1 MANITDI
8 VNSIVRYLGKVSIT
22 LNGRWKDNIEY
33 DRLCVVYDDFASY
46 ISKQKVPVGT
56 KLTNT
61 TYWQVLSNL
70 QEEIKIDYETF
81 KEKVLEDIA
90 DLNKRQIAGRIV
102 VDNDNELNALTIEQV
117 NAGAEVYVLDTK
129 KTYIIDS
136 IDTQNNKDYH
146 EQVYN
151 SLSTAAYSSVPKED
165 RKVENIK
172 VFKDYVVE
180 FGDKLTT
187 FPITLIQAILDLES
201 GKNLSSLLSMFN
213 YLVLPW
219 NGNFAATV
227 NEVPL
232 VMRNLGTLVTYKDAD
247 GFIWT
252 KRYKLSD
259 FSNINWSNIDNW
271 EGWDLNTAKDEIIA
285 VVEKIFTNID
295 DYPPVKEVVVQ
306 SVTTATNDVLN
317 DIVSHPDLY
326 TKFKAIIETKVRD
339 VFANLDN
346 YPDLKILLNTYVVNQ
361 VNYIFNNIDNYPTL
375 KTTIENAIK
384 SVFTNID
391 SYPAVK
397 KVITDKIVEIAPTL
411 INSVFNNINNYP
423 TLKSAIDLSV
433 YNRTDYVFNHLDD
446 YPTLKALI
454 EAGSGGG
461 EQSSSIPTINF
472 ETTDGSIF
480 TISNIDEVK
489 SYILSNVGMPSI
501 CIVNV
506 IIESTIIYNK
516 LNCSIIRHENDCLIT
531 CIGYDYNSDNKFVF
545 QGNIETNS
553 FQFYLVE
560 KPLGTIY
567 IKATYQTSLS
577 NGDKQFSIE
586 NNAAVQIQKIVE
598 VYPLDVKVY
607 IFDCIITYKTEDPVW
622 ATVRGTMQFMSD
634 GANTNTAQI
643 TCNFCESGNSK
654 ILIKQEWSWL
664 DINEPK
670 LILNGIIEYNT
681 DDFINKNQKGAVSGI
696 CPLNASSK
704 VDAKYLP
711 SYVDDVIEFDI
722 NTDFANISE
731 IVNHPAYT
739 NKTILANNKTIAPYT
754 NTVIKTN
761 NNTSISDWVY
771 ESIEADKI
779 YVSRTTNK
787 VYRWAGSGF
796 AEVGPAS
803 VVIGEI
809 AGTAYDGAKG
819 KELKTLVDSLPS
831 TLLESAGAGVDIA
844 STDIELH
851 FKTKYYDSNTK
862 TYIGDNLYLNIPL
875 ATEQKAGLLSPIEKQ
890 VVNGLLTIVGPE
902 FFYRLI
908 GTNISIG
915 NQQWADISSN
925 NLFKKASAIFIKNGD
940 TGKTIT
946 ATVESF
952 TDNNVA
958 DYKEYNIV
966 YTYIDELTQHYR
978 YYAFIKHYG
987 GATKANTQLLVY
999 YKESVTKKGF
1009 ELGEAFTWIIQ
1020 QINDVDGTWA
1030 VSEDDFANKLAASGI
1045 QTDLYECSYP
1055 IQFMVNCCENQ
1066 LPLVCKQR
1074 YVISGKH
1081 YYYSESV
1088 PVKCMHTNNGINSI
1102 NYYNFK
1108 VDFKNQSYQFNIR
1121 QDPDGLL
1128 TFEHGDV
1135 Q

>member
-81 KEKVLEDIA
+81 KAEVLEDIA

-172 VFKDYVVE
+172 VLKDYVVE

-213 YLVLPW
+213 YLILPW

-317 DIVSHPDLY
+317 DIASHPDLY
-326 TKFKAIIETKVRD
+326 TKFKAIIETKVGD

-361 VNYIFNNIDNYPTL
+361 VNYIFNNINNYPTL

-446 YPTLKALI
+446 YPALKALI

-461 EQSSSIPTINF
+461 EQSFSIPIINF

-506 IIESTIIYNK
+506 IAESTIIYNE

-531 CIGYDYNSDNKFVF
+531 AIGYEYNADNKFVF

-553 FQFYLVE
+553 FQFYVVE

-598 VYPLDVKVY
+598 AYPLDVKVY

-643 TCNFCESGNSK
+643 ICNFCESGNSK

-670 LILNGIIEYNT
+670 LILNGIIEYST
-681 DDFINKNQKGAVSGI
+681 DDFINKNQKGAASGI

-711 SYVDDVIEFDI
+711 SYVDDVMDFTTST
-722 NTDFANISE
+722 NFANTSE
-731 IVNHPAYT
+731 IIGHIAYT
-739 NKTILANNKTIAPYT
+739 NQVIITGSTTVNPYKNKI
-754 NTVIKTN
+754 IKLN
-761 NNTSISDWVY
+761 ANTSVNDWVY
-771 ESIEADKI
+771 EDLVADKI
-779 YVSRTTNK
+779 YCNTTNNST
-787 VYRWAGSGF
+787 YRWSGTALAPLGAG
-796 AEVGPAS
+796 
-803 VVIGEI
+803 VVIGEVT
-809 AGTAYDGAKG
+809 GTAYDGGKG
-819 KELKTLVDSLPS
+819 KAVTDIVATLPTKLVDLQAISNNRNAAYYRIVLQTS
-831 TLLESAGAGVDIA
+831 EKQDNGKYGAG
-844 STDIELH
+844 TDQ
-851 FKTKYYDSNTK
+851 
-862 TYIGDNLYLNIPL
+862 YIDIPL
-875 ATEQKAGLLSPIEKQ
+875 ATAQYAGLISPTEKSK
-890 VVNGLLTIVGPE
+890 L
-902 FFYRLI
+902 
-908 GTNISIG
+908 TNISKTLIF
-915 NQQWADISSN
+915 SSN
-925 NLFKKASAIFIKNGD
+925 TFANPDLNRPIDIPLSGITFDSFIDADDIILKYEDSDGRTCVSKVENFNCYYNNGN
-940 TGKTIT
+940 
-946 ATVESF
+946 S
-952 TDNNVA
+952 
-958 DYKEYNIV
+958 IV
-966 YTYIDELTQHYR
+966 KFTYIMHSYEQVFTRLYCKFVVLENNMVEFLPYFQEDLY
-978 YYAFIKHYG
+978 KG
-987 GATKANTQLLVY
+987 G
-999 YKESVTKKGF
+999 F
-1009 ELGEAFTWIIQ
+1009 DLGEAFQWIFDKLTEYASETWSPTE
-1020 QINDVDGTWA
+1020 DEFKSSLTAEA
-1030 VSEDDFANKLAASGI
+1030 VYTQLNIVNNPISFIA
-1045 QTDLYECSYP
+1045 ECVKNNWP
-1055 IQFMVNCCENQ
+1055 M
-1066 LPLVCKQR
+1066 VCKLQFG
-1074 YVISGKH
+1074 YGNKQ
-1081 YYYSESV
+1081 YYYDGKV
-1088 PVKCMHTNNGINSI
+1088 PVVTGYTNSLSTNINTCWLSATRENTTI
-1102 NYYNFK
+1102 KFLIQ
-1108 VDFKNQSYQFNIR
+1108 V
-1121 QDPDGLL
+1121 DPDGLL
-1128 TFEHGDV
+1128 TFKLDN
-1135 Q
+1135 

>member
-81 KEKVLEDIA
+81 KAEVLEDIA

-172 VFKDYVVE
+172 VLKDYVVE

-232 VMRNLGTLVTYKDAD
+232 VMRNIGTLVTYKDAD

-317 DIVSHPDLY
+317 DIASHPDLY
-326 TKFKAIIETKVRD
+326 TKFKAIIETKVGD

-361 VNYIFNNIDNYPTL
+361 VNYIFNNINNYPTL

-446 YPTLKALI
+446 YPVLKALI

-506 IIESTIIYNK
+506 IAESTIIYNK

-531 CIGYDYNSDNKFVF
+531 AIGYDYNADNKFVF

-598 VYPLDVKVY
+598 AYPLDVKVY

-622 ATVRGTMQFMSD
+622 VTVRGTMQFMSD

-643 TCNFCESGNSK
+643 ICNFCESGNSK

-670 LILNGIIEYNT
+670 LILNGIIEYST
-681 DDFINKNQKGAVSGI
+681 DDFINKNQKGAASGI

-711 SYVDDVIEFDI
+711 SYVDDVMDFTTST
-722 NTDFANISE
+722 NFANTSE
-731 IVNHPAYT
+731 IIGYIAYT
-739 NKTILANNKTIAPYT
+739 NQVIITGSTTVNPYKNKI
-754 NTVIKTN
+754 IKLN
-761 NNTSISDWVY
+761 ANTSVNDWVY
-771 ESIEADKI
+771 EDLVADKI
-779 YVSRTTNK
+779 YCNTTNNST
-787 VYRWAGSGF
+787 YRWSGTALAPLGAG
-796 AEVGPAS
+796 
-803 VVIGEI
+803 VVIGEVT
-809 AGTAYDGAKG
+809 GTAYDGGKG
-819 KELKTLVDSLPS
+819 KAVTDIVATLPTKLVDLQAISNNRNAAYYRIALQTS
-831 TLLESAGAGVDIA
+831 EKQDNGKYGAG
-844 STDIELH
+844 TDQ
-851 FKTKYYDSNTK
+851 
-862 TYIGDNLYLNIPL
+862 YIDIPL
-875 ATEQKAGLLSPIEKQ
+875 ATAQYAGLISPTEKSK
-890 VVNGLLTIVGPE
+890 L
-902 FFYRLI
+902 
-908 GTNISIG
+908 TNIPKTLIFSSNTFANPDLNRPI
-915 NQQWADISSN
+915 DISLSGIT
-925 NLFKKASAIFIKNGD
+925 FDSFIDADDIILKYEDSDGRTCVSKVENFNCYYDNGN
-940 TGKTIT
+940 
-946 ATVESF
+946 S
-952 TDNNVA
+952 
-958 DYKEYNIV
+958 IV
-966 YTYIDELTQHYR
+966 KFTYIMYSYEQVFTRLYCKFVVLENNMVEFLPYFQEDLY
-978 YYAFIKHYG
+978 KG
-987 GATKANTQLLVY
+987 G
-999 YKESVTKKGF
+999 F
-1009 ELGEAFTWIIQ
+1009 DLGEAFQWIFDKITEYASETWSPTE
-1020 QINDVDGTWA
+1020 DEFKSSLTAEA
-1030 VSEDDFANKLAASGI
+1030 VYTQLNIVNNPISFIA
-1045 QTDLYECSYP
+1045 ECVKNNWP
-1055 IQFMVNCCENQ
+1055 M
-1066 LPLVCKQR
+1066 VCKLQFG
-1074 YVISGKH
+1074 YGNKQ
-1081 YYYSESV
+1081 YYYDGKV
-1088 PVKCMHTNNGINSI
+1088 PVVTGYTNSLSTNVNTCWLSATRENTTIKFLI
-1102 NYYNFK
+1102 Q
-1108 VDFKNQSYQFNIR
+1108 V
-1121 QDPDGLL
+1121 DPDGLF
-1128 TFEHGDV
+1128 TFKLDN
-1135 Q
+1135 

>member
-117 NAGAEVYVLDTK
+117 NAGTEVYVLDTK

-136 IDTQNNKDYH
+136 IDTQNNKEYH

-151 SLSTAAYSSVPKED
+151 SLSTVAYSSIPKED

-172 VFKDYVVE
+172 VLKDYSVE

-232 VMRNLGTLVTYKDAD
+232 AMRNLGTLVTYKDAD

-271 EGWDLNTAKDEIIA
+271 EGWDLNGAKDEIIA

-317 DIVSHPDLY
+317 DIASHPDLY
-326 TKFKAIIETKVRD
+326 AKFKSIIETKVGD
-339 VFANLDN
+339 VFKNLDS
-346 YPDLKILLNTYVVNQ
+346 YPDLKKLLNTYVVNQ
-361 VNYIFNNIDNYPTL
+361 VNYIFANIDSYPVL
-375 KTTIENAIK
+375 KTTIENSIK

-391 SYPAVK
+391 NYPVLK
-397 KVITDKIVEIAPTL
+397 KVITDKIVEIAPSL
-411 INSVFNNINNYP
+411 INTIFTNINNYP
-423 TLKSAIDLSV
+423 TLKSAIKLGV
-433 YNRTDYVFNHLDD
+433 YSRTDYIFKHLDD
-446 YPTLKALI
+446 YPELKALI
-454 EAGSGGG
+454 EAGSGSSKLDILTVKFNYSGG
-461 EQSSSIPTINF
+461 DNVQIV
-472 ETTDGSIF
+472 
-480 TISNIDEVK
+480 NIDEARTGVADIK
-489 SYILSNVGMPSI
+489 LMDYKHCLIEIILNNTSVWKCIGSVIKIGENDYNFSYIAP
-501 CIVNV
+501 
-506 IIESTIIYNK
+506 
-516 LNCSIIRHENDCLIT
+516 LNGFSHRT
-531 CIGYDYNSDNKFVF
+531 VF
-545 QGNIETNS
+545 RGNIVTNS
-553 FQFYLVE
+553 FTMYYEE
-560 KPLGTIY
+560 KSNSTIY
-567 IKATYQTSLS
+567 IRAEHSSNLPDGKVQFIIQNKAGRQIWDFADVYSLP
-577 NGDKQFSIE
+577 N
-586 NNAAVQIQKIVE
+586 
-598 VYPLDVKVY
+598 KVY
-607 IFDCIITYKTEDPVW
+607 IFDCVITYKTDDPIWV
-622 ATVRGTMQFMSD
+622 TVSGTMQFFVDQNNASVAQIITSFYEGGD
-634 GANTNTAQI
+634 GNIFTKQQWLWQDINTN
-643 TCNFCESGNSK
+643 N
-654 ILIKQEWSWL
+654 
-664 DINEPK
+664 
-670 LILNGIIEYNT
+670 LILEKITYYNT
-681 DDFINKNQKGAVSGI
+681 SQFISSADKGKASGI

-739 NKTILANNKTIAPYT
+739 NKIILANNKTIAPYT

-761 NNTSISDWVY
+761 NNTSTSDWIY
-771 ESIEADKI
+771 EAILSDKI
-779 YVSRTTNK
+779 YVNRVTNK
-787 VYRWAGSGF
+787 VYRWTGSGF
-796 AEVGPAS
+796 AEIGPAS
-803 VVIGEI
+803 VVIGEV

-831 TLLESAGAGVDIA
+831 TLLESTGASVDIA

-862 TYIGDNLYLNIPL
+862 TYIGDDLYLNIPL

-915 NQQWADISSN
+915 SQQWADISSN
-925 NLFKKASAIFIKNGD
+925 NLFKKASAIFIKNGN
-940 TGKTIT
+940 TGETIT

-952 TDNNVA
+952 TDNNIA
-958 DYKEYNIV
+958 DYREYNIV
-966 YTYIDELTQHYR
+966 YTYINKLKQHYR
-978 YYAFIKHYG
+978 YYAIIKHYG
-987 GATKANTQLLVY
+987 GATKANTQLIIY
-999 YKESVTKKGF
+999 YKETVTKKGF
-1009 ELGEAFTWIIQ
+1009 ELGEAFTWIVQ
-1020 QINDVDGTWA
+1020 QINDIGGTWA
-1030 VSEDDFANKLAASGI
+1030 ISEDDFANELAASGI
-1045 QTDLYECSYP
+1045 QTNLYECSYP
-1055 IQFMVNCCENQ
+1055 IQFMINCCENQ
-1066 LPLVCKQR
+1066 LPLVCKQT
-1074 YVISGKH
+1074 YVISGRR
-1081 YYYSESV
+1081 YYSESI
-1088 PVKCMHTNNGINSI
+1088 PVKCMYTNNGTNSI

-1108 VDFKNQSYQFNIR
+1108 VDFKNQSYQFKIKK
-1121 QDPDGLL
+1121 DSDGLL
-1128 TFEHGDV
+1128 TFEYGDV
-1135 Q
+1135 

>member
-81 KEKVLEDIA
+81 KAEVLEDIA

-102 VDNDNELNALTIEQV
+102 VNNDNELNALTIEQV

-172 VFKDYVVE
+172 VLKDYVVE

-232 VMRNLGTLVTYKDAD
+232 VMRNLGALVTYKDAD

-317 DIVSHPDLY
+317 DITSHPDLY
-326 TKFKAIIETKVRD
+326 TKFKAIIETKVGD

-346 YPDLKILLNTYVVNQ
+346 YPDLKPLLNTYVVNQ

-411 INSVFNNINNYP
+411 INSIFNNINNYP
-423 TLKSAIDLSV
+423 TLKSAINLSV

-446 YPTLKALI
+446 YPALKALI

-461 EQSSSIPTINF
+461 GQSSSIPTINF

-480 TISNIDEVK
+480 TIRNIDEVK

-506 IIESTIIYNK
+506 IAESTIIYNK

-531 CIGYDYNSDNKFVF
+531 AIGYDYNADNKIVF

-553 FQFYLVE
+553 FQFYIVE

-586 NNAAVQIQKIVE
+586 NDAAVQIQKIVE
-598 VYPLDVKVY
+598 AYPLDVKVY

-622 ATVRGTMQFMSD
+622 ATVRGIMQFMSD
-634 GANTNTAQI
+634 GANTNAAQI
-643 TCNFCESGNSK
+643 ICNFCESGNSK

-670 LILNGIIEYNT
+670 LILNGIIEYST
-681 DDFINKNQKGAVSGI
+681 DDFINKNQKGAASGI

-711 SYVDDVIEFDI
+711 SYVDDVMDFTTST
-722 NTDFANISE
+722 NFANTSE
-731 IVNHPAYT
+731 IIGHIAYT
-739 NKTILANNKTIAPYT
+739 NQVIITGSTTVNPYKNKI
-754 NTVIKTN
+754 IKLN
-761 NNTSISDWVY
+761 ANTSVNDWVY
-771 ESIEADKI
+771 EDLVADKI
-779 YVSRTTNK
+779 YCNTTNNST
-787 VYRWAGSGF
+787 YRWSGTALAPLGAG
-796 AEVGPAS
+796 
-803 VVIGEI
+803 VVIGEVT
-809 AGTAYDGAKG
+809 GTAYDGGKG
-819 KELKTLVDSLPS
+819 KAVTDIVATLPTKLVDLQAISNNRNAAYYRIALQTS
-831 TLLESAGAGVDIA
+831 EKQDNGKYGAG
-844 STDIELH
+844 TDQ
-851 FKTKYYDSNTK
+851 
-862 TYIGDNLYLNIPL
+862 YIDIPL
-875 ATEQKAGLLSPIEKQ
+875 ATAQYAGLISPTEKSK
-890 VVNGLLTIVGPE
+890 L
-902 FFYRLI
+902 
-908 GTNISIG
+908 TNIPKTLIFSSNTFANPDLNRPI
-915 NQQWADISSN
+915 DISLSGIT
-925 NLFKKASAIFIKNGD
+925 FDSFIDADDIILKYEDSDGRTCVSKVENFNCYYDNGN
-940 TGKTIT
+940 
-946 ATVESF
+946 S
-952 TDNNVA
+952 
-958 DYKEYNIV
+958 IV
-966 YTYIDELTQHYR
+966 KFTYIMYSYEQVFTRLYCKLVVLENNMAEFLSYFQEDLY
-978 YYAFIKHYG
+978 KG
-987 GATKANTQLLVY
+987 G
-999 YKESVTKKGF
+999 F
-1009 ELGEAFTWIIQ
+1009 DLGEAVQWILHKLIEY
-1020 QINDVDGTWA
+1020 GGEAWSPT
-1030 VSEDDFANKLAASGI
+1030 EDEFKSLLTAEVVYTQLNIVNAPISFIA
-1045 QTDLYECSYP
+1045 ECVKNNWP
-1055 IQFMVNCCENQ
+1055 M
-1066 LPLVCKQR
+1066 VCKLQFGYGNKR
-1074 YVISGKH
+1074 
-1081 YYYSESV
+1081 YYYDEKV
-1088 PVKCMHTNNGINSI
+1088 PVVTGYTNNASTSI
-1102 NYYNFK
+1102 NICYLSATRENTTVKFLLQ
-1108 VDFKNQSYQFNIR
+1108 V
-1121 QDPDGLL
+1121 DPDGLL
-1128 TFEHGDV
+1128 TFKMDN
-1135 Q
+1135 

>member
-81 KEKVLEDIA
+81 KAEVLEDIA

-102 VDNDNELNALTIEQV
+102 VGNDNELNALTIEQV

-136 IDTQNNKDYH
+136 IDTQNNKEYH

-151 SLSTAAYSSVPKED
+151 SLSTVAYSSVPKED

-172 VFKDYVVE
+172 ILKDYAVD

-271 EGWDLNTAKDEIIA
+271 EGWDLNIAKDEIIA

-295 DYPPVKEVVVQ
+295 DYPPVKNVIVAGI
-306 SVTTATNDVLN
+306 TTATTNILN
-317 DIVSHPDLY
+317 NIASYPDLY
-326 TKFKAIIETKVRD
+326 AKFKYVIETKVGD

-346 YPDLKILLNTYVVNQ
+346 YPDLKTLLNTYVVNQ

-446 YPTLKALI
+446 YPALKALI

-461 EQSSSIPTINF
+461 GQSSSIPTINF
-472 ETTDGSIF
+472 ETTDESIF

-489 SYILSNVGMPSI
+489 SYILSNVGIPSI

-506 IIESTIIYNK
+506 IVESTIIYNK

-531 CIGYDYNSDNKFVF
+531 AIGYDYNADNKIVF

-553 FQFYLVE
+553 FQFYIIE

-577 NGDKQFSIE
+577 DNRKQFSIE
-586 NNAAVQIQKIVE
+586 NNATIQIQKLIE
-598 VYPLDVKVY
+598 AYPLDNKVY
-607 IFDCIITYKTEDPVW
+607 IFDCIITYKTDDPIW
-622 ATVRGTMQFMSD
+622 TTVKGTMQFMSD
-634 GANTNTAQI
+634 GANTNVAQI
-643 TCNFCESGNSK
+643 VCNFCESGNSK

-670 LILNGIIEYNT
+670 LILNGIIEYST
-681 DDFINKNQKGAVSGI
+681 DDFINKNQKGAASGI

-704 VDAKYLP
+704 VDSKYLP
-711 SYVDDVIEFDI
+711 SYVDDVM
-722 NTDFANISE
+722 DFATSTNFANTSKIIGHS
-731 IVNHPAYT
+731 AYT
-739 NKTILANNKTIAPYT
+739 NQVIITGSTTINPYKNKI
-754 NTVIKTN
+754 IKLN
-761 NNTSISDWVY
+761 ANTSVNDWV
-771 ESIEADKI
+771 IEDLVADKI
-779 YVSRTTNK
+779 YCNTTNNST
-787 VYRWAGSGF
+787 YRWSGTTL
-796 AEVGPAS
+796 VPLVSGL
-803 VVIGEI
+803 VIGEVT
-809 AGTAYDGAKG
+809 GTAYDGGKG
-819 KELKTLVDSLPS
+819 KAVTDIVATLPSKLVDLQGISNNRNAAYYRIALQTS
-831 TLLESAGAGVDIA
+831 EKQDNGKYSAG
-844 STDIELH
+844 TDQ
-851 FKTKYYDSNTK
+851 
-862 TYIGDNLYLNIPL
+862 YIDIPL
-875 ATEQKAGLLSPIEKQ
+875 ATTQYAGLISPTEKSK
-890 VVNGLLTIVGPE
+890 L
-902 FFYRLI
+902 
-908 GTNISIG
+908 TNIPKTLILSSNTFANPNLNKPI
-915 NQQWADISSN
+915 DISLSGITFESFIDADDIILKYEDIDGHACVSKVENFNCYTENSN
-925 NLFKKASAIFIKNGD
+925 N
-940 TGKTIT
+940 
-946 ATVESF
+946 
-952 TDNNVA
+952 
-958 DYKEYNIV
+958 IV
-966 YTYIDELTQHYR
+966 KLTYIMHSYEKVFTRLYCKFVVLENNIIEFLPYFQENLN
-978 YYAFIKHYG
+978 KG
-987 GATKANTQLLVY
+987 G
-999 YKESVTKKGF
+999 F
-1009 ELGEAFTWIIQ
+1009 DLGEAFQFIYDKVTEYFEERWSPTEIEFKNEIDTNGVYTQ
-1020 QINDVDGTWA
+1020 LSIVNNPISFIATCCQN
-1030 VSEDDFANKLAASGI
+1030 N
-1045 QTDLYECSYP
+1045 YP
-1055 IQFMVNCCENQ
+1055 M
-1066 LPLVCKQR
+1066 VCKLKFGHSNKQ
-1074 YVISGKH
+1074 
-1081 YYYSESV
+1081 YYDDAKV
-1088 PVKCMHTNNGINSI
+1088 PVITGYTNNASTSVNTCYLSATRE
-1102 NYYNFK
+1102 
-1108 VDFKNQSYQFNIR
+1108 NITIKFLL
-1121 QDPDGLL
+1121 QVDPDGLL
-1128 TFEHGDV
+1128 TFKLDV
-1135 Q
+1135 

>member
-81 KEKVLEDIA
+81 KAEVLEDIA
-90 DLNKRQIAGRIV
+90 DLNKHQIAGRIV
-102 VDNDNELNALTIEQV
+102 VNNDNELNALTIEQV

-151 SLSTAAYSSVPKED
+151 SLSTVAYSSVPKED

-172 VFKDYVVE
+172 VLKDYVVE

-317 DIVSHPDLY
+317 DIASHPDLY
-326 TKFKAIIETKVRD
+326 TKFKAIIETKVGD

-346 YPDLKILLNTYVVNQ
+346 YPDLKTLLNTYVVNQ

-391 SYPAVK
+391 SYRAVK
-397 KVITDKIVEIAPTL
+397 KVITDKIVRIAPTL
-411 INSVFNNINNYP
+411 INSIFNNINNYP

-446 YPTLKALI
+446 YPALKALI
-454 EAGSGGG
+454 KAGSGGG
-461 EQSSSIPTINF
+461 GQSSSIPTINF
-472 ETTDGSIF
+472 ETTDGSIL

-506 IIESTIIYNK
+506 IVESTIIYNK

-531 CIGYDYNSDNKFVF
+531 CIGYDYNSDNKYVL

-553 FQFYLVE
+553 FQFYIVE

-577 NGDKQFSIE
+577 DNREQFSIE
-586 NNAAVQIQKIVE
+586 NNATIQIQKLIE
-598 VYPLDVKVY
+598 AYPLDNKVY

-622 ATVRGTMQFMSD
+622 VTVRGTMQFMSD
-634 GANTNTAQI
+634 GANINVAQI
-643 TCNFCESGNSK
+643 VCNFCESGNDN
-654 ILIKQEWSWL
+654 LLVKQEWSWA
-664 DINEPK
+664 DINSSI
-670 LILNGIIEYNT
+670 LILDKIVNYSTTE
-681 DDFINKNQKGAVSGI
+681 FINKNQKGAASGI

-739 NKTILANNKTIAPYT
+739 NKIILANNKTIAPYT

-761 NNTSISDWVY
+761 NNRSTSDWVY
-771 ESIEADKI
+771 EAILSDKI
-779 YVSRTTNK
+779 YVNRITNK
-787 VYRWAGSGF
+787 VYRWTGSGF
-796 AEVGPAS
+796 AEIGPAS

-831 TLLESAGAGVDIA
+831 ILLESTGASVNIT
-844 STDIELH
+844 STDIKLY
-851 FKTKYYDSNTK
+851 FQTKYYNSNTK
-862 TYIGDNLYLNIPL
+862 TYLGDDLYLNIPL

-915 NQQWADISSN
+915 SQQWADISSN
-925 NLFKKASAIFIKNGD
+925 NLFKKASAIFIKNSD
-940 TGKTIT
+940 TGETIT

-952 TDNNVA
+952 TDNNIA
-958 DYKEYNIV
+958 DYREYNMV
-966 YTYIDELTQHYR
+966 YTYINKLKQHYR
-978 YYAFIKHYG
+978 YYAIIKHYG
-987 GATKANTQLLVY
+987 GATKNNTQLIVY
-999 YKESVTKKGF
+999 YKETVTKKGF
-1009 ELGEAFTWIIQ
+1009 ELGEAFTWIVQ
-1020 QINDVDGTWA
+1020 QIDDIGGTWA
-1030 VSEDDFANKLAASGI
+1030 ISEDDFANELSASGI
-1045 QTDLYECSYP
+1045 QTDLCECSYP

-1066 LPLVCKQR
+1066 LPLVCKQT
-1074 YVISGKH
+1074 YVISGRH
-1081 YYYSESV
+1081 YYSESV
-1088 PVKCMHTNNGINSI
+1088 PVKCMYTNNGINSI

-1108 VDFKNQSYQFNIR
+1108 VDFKNQSYQFKIR
-1121 QDPDGLL
+1121 KDSDGLL

-1135 Q
+1135 

>member
-81 KEKVLEDIA
+81 KAEVLEDIA

-172 VFKDYVVE
+172 VLKDYVVE

-232 VMRNLGTLVTYKDAD
+232 VMRNLGALVTYKDAD

-271 EGWDLNTAKDEIIA
+271 EGWDLNIAKDEIIA
-285 VVEKIFTNID
+285 IVEKIFTNID

-317 DIVSHPDLY
+317 DIASHPDLY
-326 TKFKAIIETKVRD
+326 TKFKAIIETKVGD

-346 YPDLKILLNTYVVNQ
+346 YPDLEILLNTYVVNQ
-361 VNYIFNNIDNYPTL
+361 VNYIFNNINNYPTL

-461 EQSSSIPTINF
+461 EQSSFIPTINF

-489 SYILSNVGMPSI
+489 SYILSNVGIPSI

-506 IIESTIIYNK
+506 ITESIIIYNK
-516 LNCSIIRHENDCLIT
+516 LNCSIIRRENDCLIT
-531 CIGYDYNSDNKFVF
+531 AIGYDYNADNKFVF

-586 NNAAVQIQKIVE
+586 NNAVVQIQKIVE
-598 VYPLDVKVY
+598 AYPLDIKVY
-607 IFDCIITYKTEDPVW
+607 IFDCIITYKTEDPIW
-622 ATVRGTMQFMSD
+622 ATVRGIMQFISD
-634 GANTNTAQI
+634 GANTNAAQI
-643 TCNFCESGNSK
+643 TCNFCESGNGK

-711 SYVDDVIEFDI
+711 SYVDDVMDFTTST
-722 NTDFANISE
+722 NFANTSE
-731 IVNHPAYT
+731 IIGHIAYT
-739 NKTILANNKTIAPYT
+739 NQVIITGSTTVNPYKNKI
-754 NTVIKTN
+754 IKLN
-761 NNTSISDWVY
+761 ANTSVNDWVY
-771 ESIEADKI
+771 EDLVADKI
-779 YVSRTTNK
+779 YCNTTNNST
-787 VYRWAGSGF
+787 YRWSGTALAPLGAG
-796 AEVGPAS
+796 
-803 VVIGEI
+803 VVIGEVT
-809 AGTAYDGAKG
+809 GTAYDGGKG
-819 KELKTLVDSLPS
+819 KAVTDIVATLPTKLVDLQAISNNRNAVYYRIALQTS
-831 TLLESAGAGVDIA
+831 EKQDNGKYGAG
-844 STDIELH
+844 TDQ
-851 FKTKYYDSNTK
+851 
-862 TYIGDNLYLNIPL
+862 YIDIPL
-875 ATEQKAGLLSPIEKQ
+875 ATAQYAGLISPTEKSK
-890 VVNGLLTIVGPE
+890 L
-902 FFYRLI
+902 
-908 GTNISIG
+908 TNIPKTLIFSSNTFANPDLNRPI
-915 NQQWADISSN
+915 DISLSGITFDSFINADDIILKYEDSDGRTCVSKVENFNCYYN
-925 NLFKKASAIFIKNGD
+925 NGSI
-940 TGKTIT
+940 
-946 ATVESF
+946 VEF
-952 TDNNVA
+952 
-958 DYKEYNIV
+958 
-966 YTYIDELTQHYR
+966 TYIMRSYEQVFTRLYCKFVVLENNMVEFLPYFQEDLY
-978 YYAFIKHYG
+978 KG
-987 GATKANTQLLVY
+987 G
-999 YKESVTKKGF
+999 F
-1009 ELGEAFTWIIQ
+1009 DLGEAVQWIFDKITEETSETWSPTEDEFK
-1020 QINDVDGTWA
+1020 NSLTAEA
-1030 VSEDDFANKLAASGI
+1030 VYTQLNVVTNPISFIA
-1045 QTDLYECSYP
+1045 ECVKNNWP
-1055 IQFMVNCCENQ
+1055 M
-1066 LPLVCKQR
+1066 VCKLQFGYSNKR
-1074 YVISGKH
+1074 
-1081 YYYSESV
+1081 YYYDGKV
-1088 PVKCMHTNNGINSI
+1088 PVVTGYTNSLSTNINTCWLSATRENMTI
-1102 NYYNFK
+1102 KFLIQ
-1108 VDFKNQSYQFNIR
+1108 V
-1121 QDPDGLL
+1121 DPDGLF
-1128 TFEHGDV
+1128 TFKLDN
-1135 Q
+1135 

>member
-81 KEKVLEDIA
+81 KAEVLEDIA

-102 VDNDNELNALTIEQV
+102 VGNDNELNALTIEQV

-136 IDTQNNKDYH
+136 IDTQNNKEYH

-151 SLSTAAYSSVPKED
+151 SLSTVAYSSVPKED

-172 VFKDYVVE
+172 ILKDYAVD

-317 DIVSHPDLY
+317 DIASHPDLY
-326 TKFKAIIETKVRD
+326 TKFKAIIETKVGD

-346 YPDLKILLNTYVVNQ
+346 YPDLKTLLNTYVVNQ

-397 KVITDKIVEIAPTL
+397 KVITDKIVGIAPTL
-411 INSVFNNINNYP
+411 INSIFNNINNYP

-446 YPTLKALI
+446 YPALKDLI
-454 EAGSGGG
+454 KAGSGGG
-461 EQSSSIPTINF
+461 QSSSIPTINF
-472 ETTDGSIF
+472 ETTDVSIL

-489 SYILSNVGMPSI
+489 SYILSNVGIPSI

-506 IIESTIIYNK
+506 IVESTIIYNK
-516 LNCSIIRHENDCLIT
+516 LNCSIIRYENDCLIT
-531 CIGYDYNSDNKFVF
+531 AIGYDYNADNKIVF

-553 FQFYLVE
+553 FQFYIIE

-577 NGDKQFSIE
+577 DNRKQFSIE
-586 NNAAVQIQKIVE
+586 NNATIQIQKLIE
-598 VYPLDVKVY
+598 AYPLDNKVY
-607 IFDCIITYKTEDPVW
+607 IFDCIITYKTEDSVW
-622 ATVRGTMQFMSD
+622 VTVRGTMQFMSD

-670 LILNGIIEYNT
+670 LIFNGIIEYST
-681 DDFINKNQKGAVSGI
+681 DDFINKNQKGAASGI

-704 VDAKYLP
+704 VDSKYLP
-711 SYVDDVIEFDI
+711 SYVDDVM
-722 NTDFANISE
+722 DFATSTNFANTSE
-731 IVNHPAYT
+731 IIGHSAYT
-739 NKTILANNKTIAPYT
+739 NQVIITGSTTINPYKNKI
-754 NTVIKTN
+754 IKLN
-761 NNTSISDWVY
+761 ANTSVNDWV
-771 ESIEADKI
+771 IEDLVADKI
-779 YVSRTTNK
+779 YCNTTNNST
-787 VYRWAGSGF
+787 YRWSGTTL
-796 AEVGPAS
+796 VPLVSGLI
-803 VVIGEI
+803 IGEVT
-809 AGTAYDGAKG
+809 GTAYDGGKG
-819 KELKTLVDSLPS
+819 KAVTDIVATLPSKLVDLQGISNNRNAAYYRIALQTS
-831 TLLESAGAGVDIA
+831 EKQDNGKYSAG
-844 STDIELH
+844 
-851 FKTKYYDSNTK
+851 
-862 TYIGDNLYLNIPL
+862 TYQYIDIPL
-875 ATEQKAGLLSPIEKQ
+875 ATAQYAGLISPTEKSK
-890 VVNGLLTIVGPE
+890 L
-902 FFYRLI
+902 
-908 GTNISIG
+908 TNIPKTLIFSSNAFANPDI
-915 NQQWADISSN
+915 NRPIDISLSGITFDSFIDADDIILKYEDTDGRAYVSKVENFNCYTENSN
-925 NLFKKASAIFIKNGD
+925 N
-940 TGKTIT
+940 
-946 ATVESF
+946 
-952 TDNNVA
+952 
-958 DYKEYNIV
+958 IV
-966 YTYIDELTQHYR
+966 KFTYIMHSYEKVFTRLYCKFVVLENNMVEFLQYFQEDLY
-978 YYAFIKHYG
+978 KG
-987 GATKANTQLLVY
+987 G
-999 YKESVTKKGF
+999 F
-1009 ELGEAFTWIIQ
+1009 DLGEAFQWIFDKFTEYVGETWSPTE
-1020 QINDVDGTWA
+1020 DEFKSSLTAEA
-1030 VSEDDFANKLAASGI
+1030 VYTQLNIVNNPLSFI
-1045 QTDLYECSYP
+1045 VECVKNNWP
-1055 IQFMVNCCENQ
+1055 M
-1066 LPLVCKQR
+1066 VCKLQFG
-1074 YVISGKH
+1074 YSNNQ
-1081 YYYSESV
+1081 YYYDGKV
-1088 PVKCMHTNNGINSI
+1088 PVVTGYTNNASTSI
-1102 NYYNFK
+1102 NTCYL
-1108 VDFKNQSYQFNIR
+1108 SATRENITVKFLL
-1121 QDPDGLL
+1121 QVDPDGLF
-1128 TFEHGDV
+1128 TFKLAE
-1135 Q
+1135 

>member
-81 KEKVLEDIA
+81 KAEVLEDIA
-90 DLNKRQIAGRIV
+90 DLNKHQIAGRIV
-102 VDNDNELNALTIEQV
+102 VNNDNELNALTIEQV

-172 VFKDYVVE
+172 VLKDYVVE

-232 VMRNLGTLVTYKDAD
+232 VMRNLGALVTYKDAD

-317 DIVSHPDLY
+317 DIASHPDLY
-326 TKFKAIIETKVRD
+326 TKFKAIIETKVGD

-361 VNYIFNNIDNYPTL
+361 VNYIFNNINNYPTL

-397 KVITDKIVEIAPTL
+397 KVITDKIVGIAPTL
-411 INSVFNNINNYP
+411 INSIFNNINNYP

-446 YPTLKALI
+446 YPALKALI
-454 EAGSGGG
+454 KAGSGGG
-461 EQSSSIPTINF
+461 GQSSSIPTINF
-472 ETTDGSIF
+472 ETTDGSIL

-506 IIESTIIYNK
+506 IVESTIIYNK

-531 CIGYDYNSDNKFVF
+531 AIGYDYNADNKIVF

-553 FQFYLVE
+553 FQLYIIE

-577 NGDKQFSIE
+577 DNRKQFSIE
-586 NNAAVQIQKIVE
+586 NNATIQIQKLIE
-598 VYPLDVKVY
+598 AYPLDNKVY
-607 IFDCIITYKTEDPVW
+607 IFDCIITYKTDDPIW
-622 ATVRGTMQFMSD
+622 TTVKGTMQFISD
-634 GANTNTAQI
+634 GANTNAAQI
-643 TCNFCESGNSK
+643 VCNFCESGNDN
-654 ILIKQEWSWL
+654 LLVKQEWSWA
-664 DINEPK
+664 DINSSI
-670 LILNGIIEYNT
+670 LILDKIVNYSTTE
-681 DDFINKNQKGAVSGI
+681 FINKNQKGAASGI

-787 VYRWAGSGF
+787 AYRWTGSGF
-796 AEVGPAS
+796 AEIGPAS

-831 TLLESAGAGVDIA
+831 TLLESTGASVDIA

-862 TYIGDNLYLNIPL
+862 TYIGDDLYLNIPL

-915 NQQWADISSN
+915 SQQWANISSN
-925 NLFKKASAIFIKNGD
+925 NLFKKASAIFIKNGN
-940 TGKTIT
+940 TGETIT

-952 TDNNVA
+952 TDNNTA
-958 DYKEYNIV
+958 DYREYNIV
-966 YTYIDELTQHYR
+966 YTYINKFKQHYR
-978 YYAFIKHYG
+978 YYAIIKHYG
-987 GATKANTQLLVY
+987 GATKANTQLIVY
-999 YKESVTKKGF
+999 YKETVTKKGF
-1009 ELGEAFTWIIQ
+1009 ELGEAFTWIVQ
-1020 QINDVDGTWA
+1020 QINDIGGTWGI
-1030 VSEDDFANKLAASGI
+1030 SEDDFANELSASGI

-1066 LPLVCKQR
+1066 LPLVCKQT
-1074 YVISGKH
+1074 YVISGRR
-1081 YYYSESV
+1081 YYSESV
-1088 PVKCMHTNNGINSI
+1088 PVKCMYTNNGINSI

-1108 VDFKNQSYQFNIR
+1108 VDFKNQSYQFKIKE
-1121 QDPDGLL
+1121 DSDGLL
-1128 TFEHGDV
+1128 TFEYGDV

>member
-81 KEKVLEDIA
+81 KAEVLEDIA
-90 DLNKRQIAGRIV
+90 DLNKHQIAGRIV
-102 VDNDNELNALTIEQV
+102 VNNDNELNALTIEQV

-151 SLSTAAYSSVPKED
+151 SLSTVAYSSVPKED

-172 VFKDYVVE
+172 VLKDYVVE

-259 FSNINWSNIDNW
+259 FSNINWSNIYNW

-285 VVEKIFTNID
+285 IVEKIFTNID

-317 DIVSHPDLY
+317 DIASHPDLY
-326 TKFKAIIETKVRD
+326 TKFKAIIETKVGD

-346 YPDLKILLNTYVVNQ
+346 YPDLKTLLNTYVVNQ

-397 KVITDKIVEIAPTL
+397 KVITDKIVEIALTL
-411 INSVFNNINNYP
+411 INSIFNNINNYP

-454 EAGSGGG
+454 EASSGEGG
-461 EQSSSIPTINF
+461 QSSSIPTINF

-480 TISNIDEVK
+480 IISNIDEVK
-489 SYILSNVGMPSI
+489 SYILSNVGVPSI

-506 IIESTIIYNK
+506 IVESTIIYNK

-531 CIGYDYNSDNKFVF
+531 AIGYDYNADNKIVF

-553 FQFYLVE
+553 FQLYIIE

-577 NGDKQFSIE
+577 DNRKQFSIE
-586 NNAAVQIQKIVE
+586 NNATIQIQKLIE
-598 VYPLDVKVY
+598 AYPLDVKVY

-643 TCNFCESGNSK
+643 ICNFCESGNSK

-664 DINEPK
+664 DINESK
-670 LILNGIIEYNT
+670 LILNDIIEYST
-681 DDFINKNQKGAVSGI
+681 DDFINKNQKGAASGI

-711 SYVDDVIEFDI
+711 SYVDDVMDFTTST
-722 NTDFANISE
+722 NFANTSE
-731 IVNHPAYT
+731 IIGHIAYT
-739 NKTILANNKTIAPYT
+739 NQVIITGSTTVNPYKNKI
-754 NTVIKTN
+754 IKLN
-761 NNTSISDWVY
+761 ANTSVNDWVY
-771 ESIEADKI
+771 EDLVADKI
-779 YVSRTTNK
+779 YCNTTNNST
-787 VYRWAGSGF
+787 YRWSGTTL
-796 AEVGPAS
+796 VPLVSGLI
-803 VVIGEI
+803 IGEVT
-809 AGTAYDGAKG
+809 GTAYDGGKG
-819 KELKTLVDSLPS
+819 KAVTDIVATLPSKLVDLQGISNNRNAAYYRIALQTS
-831 TLLESAGAGVDIA
+831 EKQDNGKYSAG
-844 STDIELH
+844 TDQ
-851 FKTKYYDSNTK
+851 
-862 TYIGDNLYLNIPL
+862 YIDIPL
-875 ATEQKAGLLSPIEKQ
+875 ATTQYAGLISPTEKSK
-890 VVNGLLTIVGPE
+890 L
-902 FFYRLI
+902 
-908 GTNISIG
+908 TNIPKTLILFSNTFANPDLNRPI
-915 NQQWADISSN
+915 DISLLGITFDSFIDADDIILKYEDTDGRACVSKVENFNCYTENSN
-925 NLFKKASAIFIKNGD
+925 N
-940 TGKTIT
+940 
-946 ATVESF
+946 
-952 TDNNVA
+952 
-958 DYKEYNIV
+958 IV
-966 YTYIDELTQHYR
+966 KFTYIMHSYEKVFTRLYCKFVVLENNIIEFLPYFQENLN
-978 YYAFIKHYG
+978 KG
-987 GATKANTQLLVY
+987 G
-999 YKESVTKKGF
+999 F
-1009 ELGEAFTWIIQ
+1009 DLGEAFQFIYDKVTEYSGEAWSPTEIEFKDEIDANGIYTQ
-1020 QINDVDGTWA
+1020 LSIVNNP
-1030 VSEDDFANKLAASGI
+1030 VSFIATCCQNN
-1045 QTDLYECSYP
+1045 YP
-1055 IQFMVNCCENQ
+1055 M
-1066 LPLVCKQR
+1066 VCKLNFSYGNKQ
-1074 YVISGKH
+1074 
-1081 YYYSESV
+1081 YYDDAKV
-1088 PVKCMHTNNGINSI
+1088 PVITGYTNNASTAVNTCYLSATRE
-1102 NYYNFK
+1102 
-1108 VDFKNQSYQFNIR
+1108 NITIKLLL
-1121 QDPDGLL
+1121 QVDPDGLL
-1128 TFEHGDV
+1128 TFKL
-1135 Q
+1135 

>member
-172 VFKDYVVE
+172 VLKDYVVE
-180 FGDKLTT
+180 FSDKLTT

-271 EGWDLNTAKDEIIA
+271 EGWDLNTVKDEIIA

-317 DIVSHPDLY
+317 DIASHPDLY
-326 TKFKAIIETKVRD
+326 TKFKAIIETKVGD

-346 YPDLKILLNTYVVNQ
+346 YPDLKTLLNTYVVNQ

-446 YPTLKALI
+446 YPALKALI

-461 EQSSSIPTINF
+461 GQSSSIPTINF
-472 ETTDGSIF
+472 ETTDGLIF

-506 IIESTIIYNK
+506 ITESTIIYNK

-531 CIGYDYNSDNKFVF
+531 GIGYDYNSDNKFVF

-586 NNAAVQIQKIVE
+586 NDAAVQIQKIVE
-598 VYPLDVKVY
+598 AYPLDVKVY

-643 TCNFCESGNSK
+643 ICNFCESGNSK

-664 DINEPK
+664 DINESK
-670 LILNGIIEYNT
+670 LILNGIIEYST
-681 DDFINKNQKGAVSGI
+681 DDFINKNQKGAASGI

-711 SYVDDVIEFDI
+711 SYVDDVMDFTTST
-722 NTDFANISE
+722 NFANTSE
-731 IVNHPAYT
+731 IIGHIAYT
-739 NKTILANNKTIAPYT
+739 NQVIITGSTTVNPYKNKI
-754 NTVIKTN
+754 IKLN
-761 NNTSISDWVY
+761 ANTSVNDWVY
-771 ESIEADKI
+771 EDLVADKI
-779 YVSRTTNK
+779 YCNTTNNST
-787 VYRWAGSGF
+787 YRWSGTALAPLGAG
-796 AEVGPAS
+796 
-803 VVIGEI
+803 VVIGEVT
-809 AGTAYDGAKG
+809 GTAYDGGKG
-819 KELKTLVDSLPS
+819 KAVTDIVATLPTKLVDLQAISNNRNAAYYRIALQTS
-831 TLLESAGAGVDIA
+831 EKQDNGKYSAG
-844 STDIELH
+844 TDQ
-851 FKTKYYDSNTK
+851 
-862 TYIGDNLYLNIPL
+862 YIDIPL
-875 ATEQKAGLLSPIEKQ
+875 ATTQYAGLISPTEKSK
-890 VVNGLLTIVGPE
+890 L
-902 FFYRLI
+902 
-908 GTNISIG
+908 TNIPKTLILSSNTFANPDLNRPI
-915 NQQWADISSN
+915 DISLSGITFDSFIDADDIILKYEDTDGRACVSKVENFNCYTENSN
-925 NLFKKASAIFIKNGD
+925 N
-940 TGKTIT
+940 
-946 ATVESF
+946 
-952 TDNNVA
+952 
-958 DYKEYNIV
+958 IV
-966 YTYIDELTQHYR
+966 KFTYIMHSYEKVFTRLYCKFVVLENNIIEFLSYFQENLN
-978 YYAFIKHYG
+978 KG
-987 GATKANTQLLVY
+987 G
-999 YKESVTKKGF
+999 F
-1009 ELGEAFTWIIQ
+1009 DLGEAFQFIYDKLTEYSGEAWSPTEIEFKNEIDANGIYTQ
-1020 QINDVDGTWA
+1020 LSI
-1030 VSEDDFANKLAASGI
+1030 VSNPISFIATCCQNNYPMVCKLKFGYANK
-1045 QTDLYECSYP
+1045 Q
-1055 IQFMVNCCENQ
+1055 
-1066 LPLVCKQR
+1066 
-1074 YVISGKH
+1074 
-1081 YYYSESV
+1081 YYDDAKV
-1088 PVKCMHTNNGINSI
+1088 PVITGYTNNASTSVNTCYLSATRENTTIKFLLQVS
-1102 NYYNFK
+1102 
-1108 VDFKNQSYQFNIR
+1108 
-1121 QDPDGLL
+1121 PDGLL
-1128 TFEHGDV
+1128 TFKLDE
-1135 Q
+1135 

>member
-81 KEKVLEDIA
+81 KAEVLEDIA

-172 VFKDYVVE
+172 VLKDYVVE

-232 VMRNLGTLVTYKDAD
+232 VMRNLGALVTYKDAD

-317 DIVSHPDLY
+317 DIASHPDLY
-326 TKFKAIIETKVRD
+326 TKFKAIIETKVGD

-346 YPDLKILLNTYVVNQ
+346 YPDLKTLLNTYVVNQ
-361 VNYIFNNIDNYPTL
+361 VNYIFNNINNYPTL

-446 YPTLKALI
+446 YPALKALI

-461 EQSSSIPTINF
+461 GQSSSIPTINF

-506 IIESTIIYNK
+506 IAESTIVYNK
-516 LNCSIIRHENDCLIT
+516 LNCSIIRRENDCLIT
-531 CIGYDYNSDNKFVF
+531 AIGYDYNADNKFVF

-553 FQFYLVE
+553 FQFYIVE

-598 VYPLDVKVY
+598 AYPLDVKVY

-643 TCNFCESGNSK
+643 ICNFCESGNSK

-670 LILNGIIEYNT
+670 LILNGIIEYST
-681 DDFINKNQKGAVSGI
+681 DDFINKNQKGAASGI

-711 SYVDDVIEFDI
+711 SYVDDVMDFTIST
-722 NTDFANISE
+722 NFANTSE
-731 IVNHPAYT
+731 IIGHIAYT
-739 NKTILANNKTIAPYT
+739 NQVIITGSTTVNPYKNKI
-754 NTVIKTN
+754 IKLN
-761 NNTSISDWVY
+761 ANTSVNDWVY
-771 ESIEADKI
+771 EDLVADKI
-779 YVSRTTNK
+779 YCNTTNNST
-787 VYRWAGSGF
+787 YRWSGTALAPLGAG
-796 AEVGPAS
+796 
-803 VVIGEI
+803 VVIGEVT
-809 AGTAYDGAKG
+809 GTAYDGGKG
-819 KELKTLVDSLPS
+819 KAVTDIVATLPTKLVDLQAISNNRNAAYYRIALQTS
-831 TLLESAGAGVDIA
+831 EKQDNGKYGAG
-844 STDIELH
+844 TDQ
-851 FKTKYYDSNTK
+851 
-862 TYIGDNLYLNIPL
+862 YIDIPL
-875 ATEQKAGLLSPIEKQ
+875 ATAQYAGLISPTEKSK
-890 VVNGLLTIVGPE
+890 L
-902 FFYRLI
+902 
-908 GTNISIG
+908 TNIPKTLIFSSNTFANPDLNKPI
-915 NQQWADISSN
+915 DISLSGIT
-925 NLFKKASAIFIKNGD
+925 FDSFIDADDIILKYKDSDGRTCVSKVENFNCYYDNGN
-940 TGKTIT
+940 
-946 ATVESF
+946 S
-952 TDNNVA
+952 
-958 DYKEYNIV
+958 IV
-966 YTYIDELTQHYR
+966 KFTYIMHSYEQVFTRLYCKFVVLENNMVEFLPYFQEDLY
-978 YYAFIKHYG
+978 KG
-987 GATKANTQLLVY
+987 G
-999 YKESVTKKGF
+999 F
-1009 ELGEAFTWIIQ
+1009 DLGEAFQWIF
-1020 QINDVDGTWA
+1020 DKFTEYAGEVWSPTEDEFKSSLTAEA
-1030 VSEDDFANKLAASGI
+1030 VYTQLNIVNNPISFI
-1045 QTDLYECSYP
+1045 VECVKNNWP
-1055 IQFMVNCCENQ
+1055 M
-1066 LPLVCKQR
+1066 VCKLQFG
-1074 YVISGKH
+1074 YSNKQ
-1081 YYYSESV
+1081 YYYDGKV
-1088 PVKCMHTNNGINSI
+1088 PVVTGYTNSLSTNINTCWLSATRE
-1102 NYYNFK
+1102 
-1108 VDFKNQSYQFNIR
+1108 NITIKFLI
-1121 QDPDGLL
+1121 QVDPDGLF
-1128 TFEHGDV
+1128 TFKLDD
-1135 Q
+1135 

>member
-61 TYWQVLSNL
+61 TYWQMLSNL

-81 KEKVLEDIA
+81 KAEVLEDIA

-102 VDNDNELNALTIEQV
+102 VGNDNELNALTIEQV

-136 IDTQNNKDYH
+136 IDTQNNKEYH

-151 SLSTAAYSSVPKED
+151 SLSTVAYSSVPKED

-172 VFKDYVVE
+172 ILKDYAVD

-317 DIVSHPDLY
+317 DISSHPDLY
-326 TKFKAIIETKVRD
+326 TKFKAIIETKVGD

-346 YPDLKILLNTYVVNQ
+346 YPDLKTLLNTYVVNQ

-446 YPTLKALI
+446 YPALKALI

-461 EQSSSIPTINF
+461 GQSSSIPTINF
-472 ETTDGSIF
+472 ETTDGLIF

-489 SYILSNVGMPSI
+489 SYILSNVEMPSI

-506 IIESTIIYNK
+506 IAESTIIYNK

-531 CIGYDYNSDNKFVF
+531 AIGYDYNADNKIVF

-553 FQFYLVE
+553 FQFYIVE

-598 VYPLDVKVY
+598 AYPLDIKAY

-643 TCNFCESGNSK
+643 ICNFCESSNSK

-670 LILNGIIEYNT
+670 LILNGIIEYST
-681 DDFINKNQKGAVSGI
+681 DDFINKNQKGAASGI

-711 SYVDDVIEFDI
+711 SYVDDVMDFTTST
-722 NTDFANISE
+722 NFANTSE
-731 IVNHPAYT
+731 IIGHIAYT
-739 NKTILANNKTIAPYT
+739 NQVIITGSTTVNPYKNKI
-754 NTVIKTN
+754 IKLN
-761 NNTSISDWVY
+761 ANTSVNDWVY
-771 ESIEADKI
+771 EDLVADKI
-779 YVSRTTNK
+779 YCNTTNNST
-787 VYRWAGSGF
+787 YRWSGTTL
-796 AEVGPAS
+796 VPLVSGL
-803 VVIGEI
+803 VIGEVT
-809 AGTAYDGAKG
+809 GTAYDGGKG
-819 KELKTLVDSLPS
+819 KAVTDIVATLPSKLVDLQGISNNRNAAYYRIALQTS
-831 TLLESAGAGVDIA
+831 EKQDNGKYSAG
-844 STDIELH
+844 TDQ
-851 FKTKYYDSNTK
+851 
-862 TYIGDNLYLNIPL
+862 YIDIPL
-875 ATEQKAGLLSPIEKQ
+875 ATTQYAGLISPTEKSK
-890 VVNGLLTIVGPE
+890 L
-902 FFYRLI
+902 
-908 GTNISIG
+908 TNIPKTLILSSNTFANPDLNKPI
-915 NQQWADISSN
+915 DISLSGIT
-925 NLFKKASAIFIKNGD
+925 FDSFIDADDIILKYEDTDGRACVSKVENFNCYYDNGN
-940 TGKTIT
+940 
-946 ATVESF
+946 S
-952 TDNNVA
+952 
-958 DYKEYNIV
+958 IV
-966 YTYIDELTQHYR
+966 KFTYIMYSYEQVFTRLYCKFVVLENNMVEFLQYFQEDLY
-978 YYAFIKHYG
+978 KG
-987 GATKANTQLLVY
+987 G
-999 YKESVTKKGF
+999 F
-1009 ELGEAFTWIIQ
+1009 DLGEAFQWIF
-1020 QINDVDGTWA
+1020 DKFTEYAGEVWSPTEDEFKSSLTAEA
-1030 VSEDDFANKLAASGI
+1030 VYTQLNIVSNPISFI
-1045 QTDLYECSYP
+1045 VECVKNNWP
-1055 IQFMVNCCENQ
+1055 M
-1066 LPLVCKQR
+1066 VCKLQFG
-1074 YVISGKH
+1074 YGNKQ
-1081 YYYSESV
+1081 YYYDGKV
-1088 PVKCMHTNNGINSI
+1088 PVVTGYTNSLSTNINTCWLSATRENTTI
-1102 NYYNFK
+1102 KFLI
-1108 VDFKNQSYQFNIR
+1108 QI
-1121 QDPDGLL
+1121 DPDGLF
-1128 TFEHGDV
+1128 TFKLDN
-1135 Q
+1135 

>member
-81 KEKVLEDIA
+81 KAEVLEDIA
-90 DLNKRQIAGRIV
+90 DLNKHQIAGRIV
-102 VDNDNELNALTIEQV
+102 VNNDNELNALTIEQV

-151 SLSTAAYSSVPKED
+151 SLSTVAYSSVPKED

-172 VFKDYVVE
+172 VLKDYVVE

-317 DIVSHPDLY
+317 DIASHPDLY
-326 TKFKAIIETKVRD
+326 TKFKAIIETKVGD

-346 YPDLKILLNTYVVNQ
+346 YPDLKTLLNTYVVNQ

-391 SYPAVK
+391 SYRAVK
-397 KVITDKIVEIAPTL
+397 KVITDKIVRIAPTL
-411 INSVFNNINNYP
+411 INSIFNNINNYP

-446 YPTLKALI
+446 YPALKALI
-454 EAGSGGG
+454 KAGSGGG
-461 EQSSSIPTINF
+461 GQSSSIPTINF
-472 ETTDGSIF
+472 ETTDGSIL

-506 IIESTIIYNK
+506 IVESTIIYNK

-531 CIGYDYNSDNKFVF
+531 CIGYDYNSDNKYVL

-553 FQFYLVE
+553 FQFYIVE

-577 NGDKQFSIE
+577 DNREQFSIE
-586 NNAAVQIQKIVE
+586 NNATIQIQKLIE
-598 VYPLDVKVY
+598 AYPLDNKFY

-622 ATVRGTMQFMSD
+622 VTVRGTMQFMSD
-634 GANTNTAQI
+634 GANINVAQI
-643 TCNFCESGNSK
+643 VCNFCGSGNDN
-654 ILIKQEWSWL
+654 LLVKQEWSWA
-664 DINEPK
+664 DINSSI
-670 LILNGIIEYNT
+670 LILDKIVNYSTTE
-681 DDFINKNQKGAVSGI
+681 FINKNQKGAASGI

-739 NKTILANNKTIAPYT
+739 NKIILANNKTIAPYT

-761 NNTSISDWVY
+761 NNRSTSDWVY
-771 ESIEADKI
+771 EAILSDKI
-779 YVSRTTNK
+779 YVNRITNK
-787 VYRWAGSGF
+787 VYRWTGSGF
-796 AEVGPAS
+796 AEIGPAS

-831 TLLESAGAGVDIA
+831 ILLESTGASVNIT
-844 STDIELH
+844 STDIKLY
-851 FKTKYYDSNTK
+851 FQTKYYNSNTK
-862 TYIGDNLYLNIPL
+862 TYLGDDLYLNIPL

-915 NQQWADISSN
+915 SQQWADISSN
-925 NLFKKASAIFIKNGD
+925 NLFKKASAIFIKNSD
-940 TGKTIT
+940 TGETIT

-952 TDNNVA
+952 TDNNIA
-958 DYKEYNIV
+958 DYREYNMV
-966 YTYIDELTQHYR
+966 YTYINKLKQHYR
-978 YYAFIKHYG
+978 YYAIIKHYG
-987 GATKANTQLLVY
+987 GATKNNTQLIVY
-999 YKESVTKKGF
+999 YKETVTKKGF
-1009 ELGEAFTWIIQ
+1009 ELGEAFTWIVQ
-1020 QINDVDGTWA
+1020 QIDDIGGTWA
-1030 VSEDDFANKLAASGI
+1030 ISEDDFANELSASGI
-1045 QTDLYECSYP
+1045 QTDLCECSYP

-1066 LPLVCKQR
+1066 LPLVCKQT
-1074 YVISGKH
+1074 YVISGRR
-1081 YYYSESV
+1081 YYSESV
-1088 PVKCMHTNNGINSI
+1088 PVKCMYTNNGINSI

-1108 VDFKNQSYQFNIR
+1108 VDFKNQSYQFKIKK
-1121 QDPDGLL
+1121 DSDGLL

-1135 Q
+1135 